1 MALLLKVLIDSIKK
15 KLGPRKKEALEKGK
29 GLIILN
35 EVSEAMQ
42 AEKMLKSFGYGV
54 RGVAPPPE
62 IRKGCDLAV
71 EFNLIDQLGV
81 ERLLKR
87 SGLSPLDI
95 VSLDTLSQKPLDITK
110 EKDFG
115 KYLMVTAANMK
126 ITVDKEKG
134 TIVNI
139 SGGGCPDVPYLT
151 VSLVGNNITEV
162 ESPGENGYSLCAYM
176 LEKAYE
182 KAMNMVNA
190 QQIRES
196 A

>member
-1 MALLLKVLIDSIKK
+1 MRILEILDRLKK
-15 KLGPRKKEALEKGK
+15 KLAPRKKETFEKGK

-42 AEKMLKSFGYGV
+42 AEKMLKGFGYGV

-95 VSLDTLSQKPLDITK
+95 VALDNLSQKPLDITK

-115 KYLMVTAANMK
+115 RYLMVTAVNMK

-139 SGGGCPDVPYLT
+139 SGGGCPHVPYLAI
-151 VSLVGNNITEV
+151 SLLGNKITEV

-176 LEKAYE
+176 LEKAYD
-182 KAMNMVNA
+182 KALNMVNT
-190 QQIRES
+190 QQMRGS

>member
-1 MALLLKVLIDSIKK
+1 MKILDSIKK
-15 KLGPRKKEALEKGK
+15 IFGTSKKQTFEKGK

-54 RGVAPPPE
+54 RGMAPPPE

-71 EFNLIDQLGV
+71 EFNLVDQLGV

-115 KYLMVTAANMK
+115 RYLMVTAANMK

-139 SGGGCPDVPYLT
+139 SGGGCPDVPFLA
-151 VSLVGNNITEV
+151 VSLVGNRITEV
-162 ESPGENGYSLCAYM
+162 KNPGENGYSLCAYM
-176 LEKAYE
+176 LEKAYQ
-182 KAMNMVNA
+182 KALSTVKSE
-190 QQIRES
+190 QTREYT
-196 A
+196 

>member
-1 MALLLKVLIDSIKK
+1 MKILDTIKQR
-15 KLGPRKKEALEKGK
+15 LGPRKKEALEKGK
-29 GLIILN
+29 GLILLN

-115 KYLMVTAANMK
+115 RYLMVTAANMK

-162 ESPGENGYSLCAYM
+162 ENPGENGYSLCAYM

>member
-1 MALLLKVLIDSIKK
+1 MKILDRIKQRF
-15 KLGPRKKEALEKGK
+15 GPREKETLEKGK

-42 AEKMLKSFGYGV
+42 AEKILKRLGYGV

-71 EFNLIDQLGV
+71 EFNLVDQLGV
-81 ERLLKR
+81 ERLLR
-87 SGLSPLDI
+87 RNGLMPLDI
-95 VSLDTLSQKPLDITK
+95 VALDNLSQKPLDITK
-110 EKDFG
+110 EKAFG
-115 KYLMVTAANMK
+115 RYLMVTAANMK

-151 VSLVGNNITEV
+151 VSLVGKKITEV
-162 ESPGENGYSLCAYM
+162 KNPGENGYSLCAYM
-176 LEKAYE
+176 LEKSYQ
-182 KAMNMVNA
+182 KALSMVKSEHT
-190 QQIRES
+190 RECT
-196 A
+196 

>member
-1 MALLLKVLIDSIKK
+1 MKILHAIKNK
-15 KLGPRKKEALEKGK
+15 FGPKKKEAFEKGK

-42 AEKMLKSFGYGV
+42 AEKMLRAFGYGV
-54 RGVAPPPE
+54 RGVAPPLE

-71 EFNLIDQLGV
+71 EFDLIDQLGV

-87 SGLSPLDI
+87 SGLSPLD
-95 VSLDTLSQKPLDITK
+95 VVALDTLSQKPLDITK

-115 KYLMVTAANMK
+115 RYLMVTAANMK
-126 ITVDKEKG
+126 ITVDKAKG

-139 SGGGCPDVPYLT
+139 SGGGCPDVPYLAI
-151 VSLVGNNITEV
+151 SLVGKNITEV
-162 ESPGENGYSLCAYM
+162 ETPGENGYSLCAYM
-176 LEKAYE
+176 LEKAYG
-182 KAMNMVNA
+182 KALSMVNSLR
-190 QQIRES
+190 IREC

>member
-1 MALLLKVLIDSIKK
+1 MRILDRIKQRFE
-15 KLGPRKKEALEKGK
+15 PRKKEALEKGK

-35 EVSEAMQ
+35 DVSEAMQ
-42 AEKMLKSFGYGV
+42 AEKMLKSFGYEV

-71 EFNLIDQLGV
+71 EFDLVDQLGV

-87 SGLSPLDI
+87 SGLIPLDV

-115 KYLMVTAANMK
+115 RYLMVAAANMK
-126 ITVDKEKG
+126 ITVDKQKG

-139 SGGGCPDVPYLT
+139 SGGGCPDVPYLA
-151 VSLVGNNITEV
+151 VSLIGNNITEV
-162 ESPGENGYSLCAYM
+162 ENPGENGYSLCAYM

-182 KAMNMVNA
+182 KALSMVKS
-190 QQIRES
+190 QQIRGN

>member
-1 MALLLKVLIDSIKK
+1 MKILDSIRK
-15 KLGPRKKEALEKGK
+15 KLEPRKKEALEKGK

-42 AEKMLKSFGYGV
+42 AEKLLKRFGYGV

-71 EFNLIDQLGV
+71 EFNLVDQLGV
-81 ERLLKR
+81 ERLLKTN
-87 SGLSPLDI
+87 GLNPLDI
-95 VSLDTLSQKPLDITK
+95 VALDNLSQKPLDITK

-115 KYLMVTAANMK
+115 RYLMVTAANMK

-139 SGGGCPDVPYLT
+139 SGGGCPDVPYLA
-151 VSLVGNNITEV
+151 VSLVGNRITEV
-162 ESPGENGYSLCAYM
+162 KNPGENGYSLCAYM

-182 KAMNMVNA
+182 KALNMVNI
-190 QQIRES
+190 QQIRGS

>member
-1 MALLLKVLIDSIKK
+1 MRILDRIKQRFE
-15 KLGPRKKEALEKGK
+15 PRKKEALEKGK

-35 EVSEAMQ
+35 DVSEAMQ
-42 AEKMLKSFGYGV
+42 AEKMLKSFGYEV
-54 RGVAPPPE
+54 RGVAPSPE

-71 EFNLIDQLGV
+71 EFDLVDQLGV

-87 SGLSPLDI
+87 SGLIPLDV

-115 KYLMVTAANMK
+115 RYLMVAAANMK
-126 ITVDKEKG
+126 ITVDKQKG

-139 SGGGCPDVPYLT
+139 SGGGCPDVPYLA
-151 VSLVGNNITEV
+151 VSLIGNNITEV
-162 ESPGENGYSLCAYM
+162 ENPGENGYSLCAYM

-182 KAMNMVNA
+182 KALSMVKS
-190 QQIRES
+190 QQIRGN

>member
-1 MALLLKVLIDSIKK
+1 MRILDRIKQRFEF
-15 KLGPRKKEALEKGK
+15 RKKEALEKGK

-42 AEKMLKSFGYGV
+42 AEKILKGFGYGV

-71 EFNLIDQLGV
+71 EFDLVDQLGV

-87 SGLSPLDI
+87 SGLIPLDI

-115 KYLMVTAANMK
+115 RYLMVAAANMK
-126 ITVDKEKG
+126 ITVDKQKG

-139 SGGGCPDVPYLT
+139 SGGGCPDVPYLA
-151 VSLVGNNITEV
+151 VSLIGKNITEV
-162 ESPGENGYSLCAYM
+162 ENPGENGYSLCAYM
-176 LEKAYE
+176 LEKAYQ
-182 KAMNMVNA
+182 KALNMVNA
-190 QQIRES
+190 QQ
-196 A
+196 

>member
-1 MALLLKVLIDSIKK
+1 MKILDTIKQR
-15 KLGPRKKEALEKGK
+15 LGPRKKEALEKGK

-35 EVSEAMQ
+35 ELSEAMQ

>member
-1 MALLLKVLIDSIKK
+1 MRILDRIKQRFE
-15 KLGPRKKEALEKGK
+15 PRKKEALEKGK

-35 EVSEAMQ
+35 DVSEAMQ
-42 AEKMLKSFGYGV
+42 AEKMLKSFGYEV

-71 EFNLIDQLGV
+71 EFDIVDQLGV

-87 SGLSPLDI
+87 SGLIPLDV

-115 KYLMVTAANMK
+115 RYLMVAAANMK
-126 ITVDKEKG
+126 ITVDKQKG

-139 SGGGCPDVPYLT
+139 SGGGCPDVPYLA
-151 VSLVGNNITEV
+151 VSLIGNNITEV
-162 ESPGENGYSLCAYM
+162 ENPGENGYSLCAYM

-182 KAMNMVNA
+182 KALSMVKS
-190 QQIRES
+190 QQIRGN

>member
-1 MALLLKVLIDSIKK
+1 MKILDSIRK
-15 KLGPRKKEALEKGK
+15 KLEPRKKEALEKGK

-42 AEKMLKSFGYGV
+42 AEKLLKRFGYGV

-71 EFNLIDQLGV
+71 EFNLVDQLGV
-81 ERLLKR
+81 ERLLKT
-87 SGLSPLDI
+87 SGLNPLDI
-95 VSLDTLSQKPLDITK
+95 VALDNLSQKPLDITK

-115 KYLMVTAANMK
+115 RYLMVTAANMK
-126 ITVDKEKG
+126 ITVDKQKG

-139 SGGGCPDVPYLT
+139 SGGGCPDVPYLA
-151 VSLVGNNITEV
+151 VSLVGNRITEV
-162 ESPGENGYSLCAYM
+162 KNPGENGYSLCAYM

-182 KAMNMVNA
+182 KALNMVNI
-190 QQIRES
+190 QQIRGS

>member
-1 MALLLKVLIDSIKK
+1 MRILESIKK
-15 KLGPRKKEALEKGK
+15 RLGSRKKKVFEKGK

-42 AEKMLKSFGYGV
+42 AERMLKSFGYEV

-71 EFNLIDQLGV
+71 EFDIIDQLGV

-87 SGLSPLDI
+87 SGLSPLKI
-95 VSLDTLSQKPLDITK
+95 VATDNLSQGPLDITK

-115 KYLMVTAANMK
+115 RYFMVTAANMK
-126 ITVDKEKG
+126 ITVDKEQG
-134 TIVNI
+134 MIVNI
-139 SGGGCPDVPYLT
+139 SGGGCPDVPYLA
-151 VSLVGNNITEV
+151 VSLVGNKITEV
-162 ESPGENGYSLCAYM
+162 ENPGENGYSLCGYM
-176 LEKAYE
+176 LEKAYD
-182 KAMNMVNA
+182 KALKMING
-190 QQIRES
+190 QQIIRGS

>member
-1 MALLLKVLIDSIKK
+1 MRILESIKK
-15 KLGPRKKEALEKGK
+15 RLGPRKKEAFEKGK

-42 AEKMLKSFGYGV
+42 AERMLKSFGYEV

-71 EFNLIDQLGV
+71 EFDLIDQLGV

-87 SGLSPLDI
+87 SGLSPLKI
-95 VSLDTLSQKPLDITK
+95 VATDNLSQSPLDITK

-115 KYLMVTAANMK
+115 RYFMVTAANMK
-126 ITVDKEKG
+126 ITVDKEQG
-134 TIVNI
+134 MIVNI
-139 SGGGCPDVPYLT
+139 SGGGCPDVPYLA
-151 VSLVGNNITEV
+151 VSLIGNKITEV
-162 ESPGENGYSLCAYM
+162 ENPGENGYSLCGYM
-176 LEKAYE
+176 LEKAYD
-182 KAMNMVNA
+182 KALNMVNS
-190 QQIRES
+190 QQIIRGS

>member
-1 MALLLKVLIDSIKK
+1 MRILDRIKK
-15 KLGPRKKEALEKGK
+15 RLGPGKKEAFDRGK

-42 AEKMLKSFGYGV
+42 VEKMLKGFGYGV

-87 SGLSPLDI
+87 SGLSPLNI
-95 VSLDTLSQKPLDITK
+95 VALDTLSQKPSDITK

-115 KYLMVTAANMK
+115 RYFMVAAANMK
-126 ITVDKEKG
+126 ITVDKENG

-151 VSLVGNNITEV
+151 VSLVGTRITEV

-182 KAMNMVNA
+182 KALNMVNT
-190 QQIRES
+190 QQMRES

>member
-1 MALLLKVLIDSIKK
+1 MTILDRIKK
-15 KLGPRKKEALEKGK
+15 RLVPGKKEAFEKGK

-42 AEKMLKSFGYGV
+42 AEKMLKGLGYGV

-95 VSLDTLSQKPLDITK
+95 VALDTLSQKPLDITK

-115 KYLMVTAANMK
+115 RYLMVTAANMK

-151 VSLVGNNITEV
+151 VSLVGKKITEV
-162 ESPGENGYSLCAYM
+162 ENPRENGYSLCAYM

-182 KAMNMVNA
+182 KALSIVNTR
-190 QQIRES
+190 QMRES

>member
-1 MALLLKVLIDSIKK
+1 MKILDRIKQRLGPKK
-15 KLGPRKKEALEKGK
+15 KETLKKGK

-42 AEKMLKSFGYGV
+42 AEKLLKRSGYVV

-71 EFNLIDQLGV
+71 EFNLVDQLGV

-87 SGLSPLDI
+87 NGLMPLDI
-95 VSLDTLSQKPLDITK
+95 VSLDNLSQKPLDITK

-115 KYLMVTAANMK
+115 RYLMVTAANMK
-126 ITVDKEKG
+126 ITVDKEKD

-139 SGGGCPDVPYLT
+139 SGGGCPDVPYLA
-151 VSLVGNNITEV
+151 VSLVGNRITEV
-162 ESPGENGYSLCAYM
+162 KNPGENGYSLCAYM

-182 KAMNMVNA
+182 KALNMVNA
-190 QQIRES
+190 QHTRECT
-196 A
+196 

>member
-1 MALLLKVLIDSIKK
+1 MKILDSIKK
-15 KLGPRKKEALEKGK
+15 KLGPRKKEAFDKGK

-42 AEKMLKSFGYGV
+42 AEKILKRFGYGV

-71 EFNLIDQLGV
+71 EFNLVDQLGV
-81 ERLLKR
+81 ERLLKK
-87 SGLSPLDI
+87 SGLNPLDI
-95 VSLDTLSQKPLDITK
+95 VALDNLSQKPLDITK
-110 EKDFG
+110 EKAFG
-115 KYLMVTAANMK
+115 RYLMVTAANMK

-162 ESPGENGYSLCAYM
+162 ENPGENGYSLCAYM
-176 LEKAYE
+176 LEKAYQ
-182 KAMNMVNA
+182 KALSMVKSE
-190 QQIRES
+190 QTRECT
-196 A
+196 

>member
-1 MALLLKVLIDSIKK
+1 MKILDTIKQR
-15 KLGPRKKEALEKGK
+15 LGPRKKEALEKGK

>member
-1 MALLLKVLIDSIKK
+1 MRILDRIKQR
-15 KLGPRKKEALEKGK
+15 LGPRKKEAFEKGK

-42 AEKMLKSFGYGV
+42 AEKMLKAFGYEV

-71 EFNLIDQLGV
+71 EFNLVDQLGV
-81 ERLLKR
+81 ERLLR
-87 SGLSPLDI
+87 RNGLMPLDI
-95 VSLDTLSQKPLDITK
+95 VALDNLSQKPLDITK

-115 KYLMVTAANMK
+115 RYLMVTAANMK

-139 SGGGCPDVPYLT
+139 SGGGCPDVPYLA
-151 VSLVGNNITEV
+151 VSLVGKKVTEV
-162 ESPGENGYSLCAYM
+162 KNPGENGYSLCAYM
-176 LEKAYE
+176 LEKAYQ
-182 KAMNMVNA
+182 KALSTVKSE
-190 QQIRES
+190 QTREYT
-196 A
+196 

>member
-1 MALLLKVLIDSIKK
+1 MKILDRIKQRF
-15 KLGPRKKEALEKGK
+15 GPRKKETLEKGK

-42 AEKMLKSFGYGV
+42 AEKILKGLGYRV

-71 EFNLIDQLGV
+71 EFNLVDQLGM

-87 SGLSPLDI
+87 NGLMPLDI
-95 VSLDTLSQKPLDITK
+95 VALDNLSQRPLDITK

-115 KYLMVTAANMK
+115 RYLMVTAANMK
-126 ITVDKEKG
+126 MTVDKQRG

-151 VSLVGNNITEV
+151 ISLIGKKITKV
-162 ESPGENGYSLCAYM
+162 KNPGENGYSLCAYM
-176 LEKAYE
+176 LEKAYQ
-182 KAMNMVNA
+182 KALSMVKSK
-190 QQIRES
+190 QEGVT
-196 A
+196 

>member
-1 MALLLKVLIDSIKK
+1 MKILDRIKQRF
-15 KLGPRKKEALEKGK
+15 GPRKKEALEKGK

-42 AEKMLKSFGYGV
+42 AEKILKRFGYGV

-71 EFNLIDQLGV
+71 EFNLVDQLGV
-81 ERLLKR
+81 ERLLKK
-87 SGLSPLDI
+87 SGLNPLDI
-95 VSLDTLSQKPLDITK
+95 VALDNLSQRPLDITK
-110 EKDFG
+110 EKAFG
-115 KYLMVTAANMK
+115 RYLMVTAANMK

-162 ESPGENGYSLCAYM
+162 ENPGENGYSLCAYM
-176 LEKAYE
+176 LEKAYQ
-182 KAMNMVNA
+182 KALSMVKSE
-190 QQIRES
+190 QTRECT
-196 A
+196 

>member
-1 MALLLKVLIDSIKK
+1 MKILEILDRIKR
-15 KLGPRKKEALEKGK
+15 KLGPRKKRAFEKGK

-42 AEKMLKSFGYGV
+42 AEKMLKRSGYGV

-71 EFNLIDQLGV
+71 EFNLVDQLGV
-81 ERLLKR
+81 ERLLKKG
-87 SGLSPLDI
+87 GLTPLDI

-115 KYLMVTAANMK
+115 RYLMVTAANMK

-151 VSLVGNNITEV
+151 VSLVGNKITEV
-162 ESPGENGYSLCAYM
+162 ENPGENGYSLCAYM
-176 LEKAYE
+176 LEKAYQ
-182 KAMNMVNA
+182 KALSMVKS
-190 QQIRES
+190 EHTTECT
-196 A
+196 

>member
-1 MALLLKVLIDSIKK
+1 MKILDTIKQR
-15 KLGPRKKEALEKGK
+15 LGPRKKEALEKGK
-29 GLIILN
+29 GLILLN

-115 KYLMVTAANMK
+115 RYLMVTAANMK

>member
-1 MALLLKVLIDSIKK
+1 MRILDRIKQRFE
-15 KLGPRKKEALEKGK
+15 PRKKEALEKGK

-35 EVSEAMQ
+35 DVSEAMQ
-42 AEKMLKSFGYGV
+42 AEKMLKSFGYEV

-71 EFNLIDQLGV
+71 EFDIVDQLGV

-87 SGLSPLDI
+87 SGLIPLDV

-115 KYLMVTAANMK
+115 RYLMVAAANMK
-126 ITVDKEKG
+126 ITVDKQKG

-139 SGGGCPDVPYLT
+139 SGGGCPDVPYLA
-151 VSLVGNNITEV
+151 VSLVGNKITEV
-162 ESPGENGYSLCAYM
+162 ENPGENGYSLCAYM

-182 KAMNMVNA
+182 KALSMVKS
-190 QQIRES
+190 QQIRGN

>member
-1 MALLLKVLIDSIKK
+1 MKILDRIKQRF
-15 KLGPRKKEALEKGK
+15 GPRKKEALKKGK

-42 AEKMLKSFGYGV
+42 AEKLLKRSGYVV

-71 EFNLIDQLGV
+71 EFNLVDQLGV

-87 SGLSPLDI
+87 NGLMPLDI
-95 VSLDTLSQKPLDITK
+95 VSLDNLSQKPLDITK

-115 KYLMVTAANMK
+115 RYLMVTAANMK
-126 ITVDKEKG
+126 ITVDKEKD

-139 SGGGCPDVPYLT
+139 SGGGCPDVPYLA
-151 VSLVGNNITEV
+151 VSLVGNRITEV
-162 ESPGENGYSLCAYM
+162 KNPGENGYSLCAYM

-182 KAMNMVNA
+182 KALNMVNA
-190 QQIRES
+190 QHTRECT
-196 A
+196 